1 MLQFIGFGG
10 LLSFSGFDFTVS
22 VIGIGAFISTIT
34 IIVYTL
40 KQILTSVVGIQL
52 YDNARF
58 FFEYLFQEIKAHY
71 NMIVNYFK
79 PSSGLELEK
88 E

>member
-1 MLQFIGFGG
+1 MLQYAGIGG
-10 LLSFSGFDFTVS
+10 LLSFSGINITVS
-22 VIGIGAFISTIT
+22 IIGIGAFISTIT

-40 KQILTSVVGIQL
+40 KQILESVVGIQL

-58 FFEYLFQEIKAHY
+58 FLDYLFRELKAFY
-71 NMIVNYFK
+71 NMIVNHFK
-79 PSSGLELEK
+79 PTSGLDLEK

>member
-10 LLSFSGFDFTVS
+10 ILSFSGFNMTVS
-22 VIGIGAFISTIT
+22 IIGFGAFISTIT

-40 KQILTSVVGIQL
+40 KQILESVVGIQL

-58 FFEYLFQEIKAHY
+58 FFNYLFTEIKTFYH
-71 NMIVNYFK
+71 MIANYFK
-79 PSSGLELEK
+79 PTSGLELEN

>member
-10 LLSFSGFDFTVS
+10 LLSFSGFNITVS
-22 VIGIGAFISTIT
+22 IIGIGAFISTIT

-40 KQILTSVVGIQL
+40 KQILESVVGIQL

-58 FFEYLFQEIKAHY
+58 FFHYLFQEMKAYY

-79 PSSGLELEK
+79 PTSGLELEK

>member
-1 MLQFIGFGG
+1 MLQFFGFGG
-10 LLSFSGFDFTVS
+10 LLSFGGFNITVS

-40 KQILTSVVGIQL
+40 KQILASVVGIQL

-58 FFEYLFQEIKAHY
+58 FLHYLLQEIKASY

-79 PSSGLELEK
+79 PTSGLELEK

>member
-1 MLQFIGFGG
+1 MLQIAGIGG
-10 LLSFSGFDFTVS
+10 LLSFSGINITVS
-22 VIGIGAFISTIT
+22 IIGIGAFISTIT

-40 KQILTSVVGIQL
+40 KQILESVVGIQL

-58 FFEYLFQEIKAHY
+58 FADYLFKELKAFY
-71 NMIVNYFK
+71 NMIANYFK
-79 PSSGLELEK
+79 PTSGLELEN

>member
-1 MLQFIGFGG
+1 MLQFAGIGG
-10 LLSFSGFDFTVS
+10 LLSFSGINTTVS
-22 VIGIGAFISTIT
+22 IISIGAFISTIT

-40 KQILTSVVGIQL
+40 KQILESVVGIQL

-58 FFEYLFQEIKAHY
+58 FISYLFQEMKTFYH
-71 NMIVNYFK
+71 MIVNYIK
-79 PSSGLELEK
+79 PTSGLELEK

>member
-10 LLSFSGFDFTVS
+10 LLSFSGFNITVS
-22 VIGIGAFISTIT
+22 IIGIGAFISTIT

-40 KQILTSVVGIQL
+40 KQILESVVGIQL

-58 FFEYLFQEIKAHY
+58 FFHYLFQEIKVYY

-79 PSSGLELEK
+79 PTSGLELEK